1 MQYCIRGGAGAINIF
16 PPQSEFGPNLLVYII
31 YSWLLFL
38 DYYDIRSPVR
48 KVLLEYGEHAHVY
61 NVIQIMFPFFS
72 FQL

>member
-1 MQYCIRGGAGAINIF
+1 M
-16 PPQSEFGPNLLVYII
+16 II
-31 YSWLLFL
+31 MFL

-61 NVIQIMFPFFS
+61 NVIQIMFPFSS